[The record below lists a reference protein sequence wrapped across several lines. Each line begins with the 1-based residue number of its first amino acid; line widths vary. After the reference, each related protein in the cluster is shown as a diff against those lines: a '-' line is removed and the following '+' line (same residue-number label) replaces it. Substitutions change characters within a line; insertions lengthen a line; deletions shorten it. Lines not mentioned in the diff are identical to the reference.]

1 MSTKK
6 MPGPD
11 EALKNFFE
19 NNEVF
24 ADVFNSYLFKDDV
37 IDPSELQPANTAYT
51 DTVKTTKGVEK
62 IGKYRDNIRKTT
74 VGAKYVI
81 LGIEDQNKVHYAMPI
96 RTMLYN
102 VLGYCA
108 ECKSLGVT
116 QEAEGWTIDEFLSKI
131 SKGTKLTPIYTV
143 VFYTGERAWDGP
155 RSLHDMLEIDREH
168 GKYIPN
174 IPLNLIDVGHDDLNF
189 TNTALK
195 ELNFLLKG
203 IYNKSL
209 ENDTS
214 EISNSI
220 WNLTAILTGEPS
232 LYGKKEGGRTI
243 VCNALNEMKQKSMIE
258 GRAEGG
264 NLMIYSLVQDL
275 LLTPEVGSKRLG
287 ITVEELKN
295 RMILYGYNFPER

>member
-116 QEAEGWTIDEFLSKI
+116 QEAEDWTIDEFLSKI

-143 VFYTGERAWDGP
+143 VFYTGERPGTV
-155 RSLHDMLEIDREH
+155 H
-168 GKYIPN
+168 GRYMIC
-174 IPLNLIDVGHDDLNF
+174 
-189 TNTALK
+189 
-195 ELNFLLKG
+195 
-203 IYNKSL
+203 
-209 ENDTS
+209 
-214 EISNSI
+214 
-220 WNLTAILTGEPS
+220 WRLTG
-232 LYGKKEGGRTI
+232 
-243 VCNALNEMKQKSMIE
+243 NM
-258 GRAEGG
+258 
-264 NLMIYSLVQDL
+264 
-275 LLTPEVGSKRLG
+275 GSIFR
-287 ITVEELKN
+287 I
-295 RMILYGYNFPER
+295 FH